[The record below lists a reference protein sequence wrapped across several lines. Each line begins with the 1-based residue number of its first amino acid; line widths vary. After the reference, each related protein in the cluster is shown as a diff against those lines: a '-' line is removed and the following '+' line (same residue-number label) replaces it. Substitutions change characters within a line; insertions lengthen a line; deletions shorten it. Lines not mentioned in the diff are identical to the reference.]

1 MFDYS
6 LTITA
11 MKQPKT
17 HADWKHLISDDGP
30 LAKAISGFQVREQ
43 QQDMLC
49 AVGDAINSNSAA
61 VIEAGTGV
69 GKTFAYLVPAIASG
83 GRVIVSTG
91 TKTLQD
97 QLFNK
102 DLPLVKKALKTDTS
116 IALLKG
122 RANYLCTH
130 RLGLARSDGRFDD
143 RRSLSYLQRITD
155 WEPMTYAGDVSELSS
170 VPRDAEIWQQVT
182 STADNCLGTD
192 CPDYDTCFVVKAR
205 REAQE
210 ADVVVVNHHLFFAD
224 LALKDEGF
232 GELLPSANAVI
243 LDEAHQL
250 PEIASTFFSETL
262 SSRQLLEFARDTLA
276 ESLSNASDMGQLRDE
291 LNKLEKCVMDL
302 RLAMDKPGL
311 REPWYKIKDK
321 PAIQQEM
328 QNLDVILSDL
338 VPMLKIAAERS
349 KGLESCFE
357 RVQIQKQRL
366 DNLNNPKAGTVQ
378 WYETYTRSF
387 SLVSTPLDI
396 SETFKKH
403 LESWT
408 CAWIL
413 TSATLA
419 VGKKFDHFTRR
430 IGMES
435 PSELL
440 LDSPFDYWHNA
451 LLYAPPDMPEPQ
463 NVDFVPAL
471 VEASIPVINAA
482 EGRTFMLF
490 TSYRALNE
498 AAVLL
503 KDEIDYPILVQG
515 ESSQADMIKK
525 FRKLGN
531 AVLLGTSSFWE
542 GVDVRGDTLSCVII
556 DKLPFAS
563 PGDPVLEARIKSI
576 RESGGNP
583 FGEYQLPQ
591 AVIALKQ
598 GVGRLIRD
606 DNDKGVLMI
615 CDPRLRTKSYGS
627 TFLESLPRVP
637 RTSKQE
643 VVERFFDIIK
653 KEKNEVAD
661 NAENVSKKSGGKSTN
676 KTVKKASKKV

>member
-1 MFDYS
+1 MDNNDVKE
-6 LTITA
+6 L
-11 MKQPKT
+11 
-17 HADWKHLISDDGP
+17 LRDDGP
-30 LAKAISGFQVREQ
+30 LASAISGFQVREQ
-43 QQDMLC
+43 QQQMLE
-49 AVGDAINSNSAA
+49 AVSDAITNHSTA

-97 QLFNK
+97 QLFSK
-102 DLPLVKKALKTDTS
+102 DLPLVKNALKTDTK

-122 RANYLCTH
+122 RANYLCTYRLH
-130 RLGLARSDGRFDD
+130 RAQSEGRFDD
-143 RRSLSYLQRITD
+143 RRSLSYLQRIAD
-155 WEPMTYAGDVSELSS
+155 WEVITFFGDISELNS
-170 VPRDAEIWQQVT
+170 VPRDAEIWQHVT
-182 STADNCLGTD
+182 STADNCVGSD
-192 CPDYDTCFVVKAR
+192 CEDYETCFVVKAR

-250 PEIASTFFSETL
+250 PEIASTFFSEVL
-262 SSRQLLEFARDTLA
+262 SSRQLLELSRDTLSEA
-276 ESLSNASDMGQLRDE
+276 LSSASDMPELRDRLGE
-291 LNKLEKCVMDL
+291 LDKCVMDL

-311 REPWYKIKDK
+311 REPWYKISAK
-321 PAIQQEM
+321 PGVVVEINRLGE
-328 QNLDVILSDL
+328 LLETL
-338 VPMLKIAAERS
+338 VQLLIIAADRS
-349 KGLESCFE
+349 KGLESCLE
-357 RVQIQKQRL
+357 RMQIQQLRL
-366 DNLNNPKAGTVQ
+366 ANLNDPKAGTVQ

-387 SLVSTPLDI
+387 SLISTPLDI
-396 SETFKKH
+396 ADTFKKH
-403 LESWT
+403 LESWK

-419 VGKKFDHFTRR
+419 VGKSFDHFTHR

-435 PSELL
+435 PHELL

-451 LLYAPPDMPEPQ
+451 LLYAPPNIPEPQ
-463 NVDFVPAL
+463 NVDFVSSVVDA
-471 VEASIPVINAA
+471 AIPVIEAC

-498 AAVLL
+498 AAERL
-503 KDEIDYPILVQG
+503 KEEIDYPILVQG
-515 ESSQADMIKK
+515 ESSQGDMIKK

-531 AVLLGTSSFWE
+531 AVLMGTSSFWE
-542 GVDVRGDTLSCVII
+542 GVDVRGEALSCVII

-606 DNDKGVLMI
+606 DNDKGVLVI
-615 CDPRLRTKSYGS
+615 CDPRIRTKSYGI
-627 TFLESLPRVP
+627 TFLDSLPRVP
-637 RTSKQE
+637 RTSKLE
-643 VVERFFDIIK
+643 VVQRFFKIIK
-653 KEKNEVAD
+653 TKLAEESGETKND
-661 NAENVSKKSGGKSTN
+661 
-676 KTVKKASKKV
+676 

>member
-1 MFDYS
+1 MASIDQE
-6 LTITA
+6 T
-11 MKQPKT
+11 
-17 HADWKHLISDDGP
+17 DWDTLLGDDGP
-30 LAKAISGFQVREQ
+30 LASVIPGFQVREQ
-43 QQDMLC
+43 QQQMVH
-49 AVGDAINSNSAA
+49 AVGDAIKNHSAV

-97 QLFNK
+97 QLFRK
-102 DLPLVKKALKTDTS
+102 DLPLVKNALKTDTK

-122 RANYLCTH
+122 RANYLCSY
-130 RLGLARSDGRFDD
+130 RLRRAQSEGIFDD
-143 RRSLSYLQRITD
+143 RRSLSYLQRIAD
-155 WEPMTYAGDVSELSS
+155 WQIITFSGDISELSS
-170 VPRDAEIWQQVT
+170 VPSDAEIWQHAT
-182 STADNCLGTD
+182 STADNCLGSD
-192 CPDYDTCFVVKAR
+192 CEDYDTCFVVKAR

-224 LALKDEGF
+224 LALKEEGF

-243 LDEAHQL
+243 LDEAHQI
-250 PEIASTFFSETL
+250 PEIASTFFSDVL
-262 SSRQLLEFARDTLA
+262 SSRQLLELGRDTLGEA
-276 ESLSNASDMGQLRDE
+276 LSGAADMKELRE
-291 LNKLEKCVMDL
+291 LLGALEKCVLDL

-311 REPWYKIKDK
+311 REPFYKIQEK
-321 PAIQQEM
+321 PAIKKEISHLETI
-328 QNLDVILSDL
+328 LDDL
-338 VPMLKIAAERS
+338 QIQLKIAAERS
-349 KGLESCFE
+349 KGLESCYE
-357 RVQIQKQRL
+357 RMQQQGLKL
-366 DNLNNPKAGTVQ
+366 YNLNHPKAGSVQ

-387 SLVSTPLDI
+387 SLISTPLDI
-396 SETFKKH
+396 AETFKRH
-403 LESWT
+403 LESWP
-408 CAWIL
+408 CAWVL

-419 VGKKFDHFTRR
+419 VGQSFDHFTKR

-435 PSELL
+435 PKELL

-463 NVDFVPAL
+463 DVDYVSAL
-471 VEASIPVINAA
+471 VDASVPVIEAS

-498 AAVLL
+498 AAELL
-503 KDEIDYPILVQG
+503 ADEIEYPILVQG

-531 AVLLGTSSFWE
+531 AVLMGTSSFWE
-542 GVDVRGDTLSCVII
+542 GVDVRGEALSCVII

-591 AVIALKQ
+591 AVISLKQ

-606 DNDKGVLMI
+606 SMDKGVLMI
-615 CDPRLRTKSYGS
+615 CDPRLRTKSYGI
-627 TFLESLPRVP
+627 TFLNSLPRVP
-637 RTSKQE
+637 RTSKQD

-653 KEKNEVAD
+653 
-661 NAENVSKKSGGKSTN
+661 NAKSKKEQIPPKKSKSTTP
-676 KTVKKASKKV
+676 KG

>member
-1 MFDYS
+1 
-6 LTITA
+6 
-11 MKQPKT
+11 MKSGQS
-17 HADWKHLISDDGP
+17 WKELLGKEGA
-30 LAKAISGFQVREQ
+30 LAKAIPDFKVREQ
-43 QQDMLC
+43 QQKMLQ
-49 AVGDAINSNSAA
+49 AVGEALDNNSVA

-69 GKTFAYLVPAIASG
+69 GKTFAYLVPAIVSG

-97 QLFNK
+97 QLYFK
-102 DLPLVKKALKTDTS
+102 DLPIVIDALKIGAKT
-116 IALLKG
+116 ALLKG
-122 RANYLCTH
+122 RANYLCTY
-130 RLGLARSDGRFDD
+130 RLRRSQSEGQFDD
-143 RRSLSYLQRITD
+143 RRSLSYLKRISD
-155 WEPMTYAGDVSELSS
+155 WQVLTYAGDISELKN
-170 VPRDAEIWQQVT
+170 VPGDSEIWQHVT
-182 STADNCLGTD
+182 STADNCLGSD
-192 CPDYDTCFVVKAR
+192 CEDYETCFVVKAR

-224 LALKDEGF
+224 LALKEEGF

-262 SSRQLLEFARDTLA
+262 SSRQLLELSRDTLA
-276 ESLSNASDMGQLRDE
+276 EALLHASDMPELRDKLRE
-291 LNKLEKCVMDL
+291 LDKCVMDL
-302 RLAMDKPGL
+302 RLAMDRPGL
-311 REPWYKIKDK
+311 REPWYKIKSK
-321 PAIQQEM
+321 PGIEKEIEHLEM
-328 QNLDVILSDL
+328 IFHDL
-338 VPMLKIAAERS
+338 LALLEIAAERS
-349 KGLESCFE
+349 KGLESCYE
-357 RVQIQKQRL
+357 RLQQQNQRL
-366 DNLNNPKAGTVQ
+366 TNLNNPKQGTVQ

-396 SETFKKH
+396 SESFKKH
-403 LESWT
+403 IESWP

-419 VGKKFDHFTRR
+419 VGQTFDHFTQR
-430 IGMES
+430 IGVDS

-451 LLYAPPDMPEPQ
+451 LLYAPPDIPEPQ
-463 NVDFVPAL
+463 QADFVSA
-471 VEASIPVINAA
+471 VIDAAVPVIEAC

-498 AAVLL
+498 AAELL
-503 KDEIDYPILVQG
+503 KDRIDYPILVQG
-515 ESSQADMIKK
+515 DSSQAEMIKN
-525 FRKLGN
+525 FRELGN

-542 GVDVRGDTLSCVII
+542 GVDVRGEALSCVII

-576 RESGGNP
+576 RDGGGNP
-583 FGEYQLPQ
+583 FFEYQLPQ

-606 DNDKGVLMI
+606 DNDKGLLVI
-615 CDPRLRTKSYGS
+615 CDPRLRSKSYGI

-637 RTSKQE
+637 RTSKLD
-643 VVERFFDIIK
+643 VVQRFFKILKTEK
-653 KEKNEVAD
+653 KNRQ
-661 NAENVSKKSGGKSTN
+661 NG
-676 KTVKKASKKV
+676 

>member
-1 MFDYS
+1 MDD
-6 LTITA
+6 IDV
-11 MKQPKT
+11 KQ
-17 HADWKHLISDDGP
+17 LLSDEGP
-30 LAKAISGFQVREQ
+30 LAAAIKGFQVREPQ
-43 QQDMLC
+43 QQMLE
-49 AVGDAINSNSAA
+49 AVADALKNYSTA

-97 QLFNK
+97 QLYTK
-102 DLPLVKKALKTDTS
+102 DLPLVKQALKTDTK

-122 RANYLCTH
+122 RANYLCTYRLH
-130 RLGLARSDGRFDD
+130 RAQTEGQFDD
-143 RRSLSYLQRITD
+143 RRSLSYLQRIAD
-155 WEPMTYAGDVSELSS
+155 WEVMTFSGDIAELSS
-170 VPRDAEIWQQVT
+170 VPRDSEIWQHVT
-182 STADNCLGTD
+182 STADNCVGSD
-192 CPDYDTCFVVKAR
+192 CVDYETCFVVKAR

-250 PEIASTFFSETL
+250 PEIASTFFSEVL
-262 SSRQLLEFARDTLA
+262 SSRQLLELSRDTLSEA
-276 ESLSNASDMGQLRDE
+276 LSSASDMPELRD
-291 LNKLEKCVMDL
+291 KLGEFDKCVMDL

-311 REPWYKIKDK
+311 REPWYKIKSK
-321 PAIQQEM
+321 PGIEKEI
-328 QNLDVILSDL
+328 NHLEELFESL
-338 VPMLKIAAERS
+338 VQLLIIAADRS
-349 KGLESCFE
+349 KGLESCLE
-357 RVQIQKQRL
+357 RMQLQQYRL
-366 DNLNNPKAGTVQ
+366 QNLNNPKAGTVQ

-387 SLVSTPLDI
+387 QLISTPLDI
-396 SETFKKH
+396 ADTFKKH
-403 LESWT
+403 LESWK
-408 CAWIL
+408 CAWVL

-419 VGKKFDHFTRR
+419 VGQSFDHFTQR

-435 PSELL
+435 PQELL

-451 LLYAPPDMPEPQ
+451 LLYAPPNIPEPQ
-463 NVDFVPAL
+463 NVDFVPAV
-471 VEASIPVINAA
+471 VEAAVPIIEAC

-498 AAVLL
+498 AAELL
-503 KDEIDYPILVQG
+503 RDEIDYPILVQG
-515 ESSQADMIKK
+515 ESSQGEMIKK

-531 AVLLGTSSFWE
+531 AVLMGTSSFWE
-542 GVDVRGDTLSCVII
+542 GVDVRGEALSCVII
-556 DKLPFAS
+556 DKLPFSS

-606 DNDKGVLMI
+606 DNDKGVLVI
-615 CDPRLRTKSYGS
+615 CDPRIRTKSYGI
-627 TFLESLPRVP
+627 TFLNSLPRVP
-637 RTSKQE
+637 RTSKLE
-643 VVERFFDIIK
+643 VVQRFFEIVK
-653 KEKNEVAD
+653 A
-661 NAENVSKKSGGKSTN
+661 
-676 KTVKKASKKV
+676 KKADENTE

>member
-1 MFDYS
+1 VDS
-6 LTITA
+6 
-11 MKQPKT
+11 KQEW
-17 HADWKHLISDDGP
+17 DELLGENGP

-43 QQDMLC
+43 QQEMLY
-49 AVGDAINSNSAA
+49 AVGEALKNQSAA

-83 GRVIVSTG
+83 GRVIISTG

-97 QLFNK
+97 QLFSK
-102 DLPLVKKALKTDTS
+102 DLPLVKNALKTDTK

-122 RANYLCTH
+122 RANYLCTY
-130 RLGLARSDGRFDD
+130 RLSRAQSDGQFDD
-143 RRSLSYLQRITD
+143 RRSLSYLQRIAD
-155 WEPMTYAGDVSELSS
+155 WQVMTIAGDIAELNI
-170 VPRDAEIWQQVT
+170 VPRDSEIWQHVT
-182 STADNCLGTD
+182 STADNCLGSD
-192 CPDYDTCFVVKAR
+192 CEDYETCFVVKAR

-224 LALKDEGF
+224 LALKEEGF

-262 SSRQLLEFARDTLA
+262 SSRQLLELSRDTLA
-276 ESLSNASDMGQLRDE
+276 EALTNASDMPDLRDKLRE
-291 LNKLEKCVMDL
+291 LDKCVMDL

-311 REPWYKIKDK
+311 REPWYKIKSK
-321 PAIQQEM
+321 PGVEKEIDHLET
-328 QNLDVILSDL
+328 IFTDL
-338 VPMLKIAAERS
+338 LALLKIAADRS
-349 KGLESCFE
+349 KGLESCYE
-357 RVQIQKQRL
+357 RLQMQNQRL
-366 DNLNNPKAGTVQ
+366 NNLQSPKAGTVQ

-387 SLVSTPLDI
+387 SLISTPLDI
-396 SETFKKH
+396 ADTFKKH
-403 LESWT
+403 LESWP
-408 CAWIL
+408 CAWVL

-419 VGKKFDHFTRR
+419 VKNSFDHFTHR

-435 PSELL
+435 PKELL

-451 LLYAPPDMPEPQ
+451 LLYAPPDIPEPQ
-463 NVDFVPAL
+463 MEDFVPA
-471 VEASIPVINAA
+471 VVRAAVPIIEAC

-490 TSYRALNE
+490 TSYRALNQ
-498 AAVLL
+498 AAELL

-515 ESSQADMIKK
+515 ESSQAEMIKK
-525 FRKLGN
+525 FRQMGN
-531 AVLLGTSSFWE
+531 AVLMGTSSFWE
-542 GVDVRGDTLSCVII
+542 GVDVRGEALSCVII

-576 RESGGNP
+576 RENGGNP

-591 AVIALKQ
+591 AVITLKQ

-606 DNDKGVLMI
+606 DNDKGLLVI

-637 RTSKQE
+637 RTSKLE
-643 VVERFFDIIK
+643 VVQRFFKILKD
-653 KEKNEVAD
+653 EKLSQLE
-661 NAENVSKKSGGKSTN
+661 ETSETK
-676 KTVKKASKKV
+676 

>member
-1 MFDYS
+1 MDDVNVKDLLS
-6 LTITA
+6 N
-11 MKQPKT
+11 
-17 HADWKHLISDDGP
+17 DGP
-30 LAKAISGFQVREQ
+30 LATIIPGFQERAQ
-43 QQDMLC
+43 QQEML
-49 AVGDAINSNSAA
+49 AVVSDAIKNHSAA

-69 GKTFAYLVPAIASG
+69 GKTFAYLVPALASG
-83 GRVIVSTG
+83 GRVIISTG

-97 QLFNK
+97 QLFAK
-102 DLPLVKKALKTDTS
+102 DLPIVKKALKTDTKT
-116 IALLKG
+116 ALLKG
-122 RANYLCTH
+122 RANYLCTYRLH
-130 RLGLARSDGRFDD
+130 RAQTEGRFDD
-143 RRSLSYLQRITD
+143 RRSLSYLQRIAD
-155 WEPMTYAGDVSELSS
+155 WEVMTVAGDIAELNS
-170 VPRDAEIWQQVT
+170 VPRDSEIWQHVT
-182 STADNCLGTD
+182 STADNCLGSD
-192 CPDYDTCFVVKAR
+192 CEDYETCFVVKAR

-224 LALKDEGF
+224 LALKEEGF

-262 SSRQLLEFARDTLA
+262 SSRQLLELSRDTLVEA
-276 ESLSNASDMGQLRDE
+276 LSSASDMPDLRDSLRE
-291 LNKLEKCVMDL
+291 FEKCVMDL

-311 REPWYKIKDK
+311 REPWYKIKSK
-321 PAIQQEM
+321 PAIENEIE
-328 QNLDVILSDL
+328 NLGRIMGELEDL
-338 VPMLKIAAERS
+338 LGIAAERS
-349 KGLESCFE
+349 KGLESCYE
-357 RVQIQKQRL
+357 RMQLQKQRL
-366 DNLNNPKAGTVQ
+366 DNLNDPKAGTVQ
-378 WYETYTRSF
+378 WYETYTHSF

-396 SETFKKH
+396 ADTFKKH
-403 LESWT
+403 LESWP

-419 VGKKFDHFTRR
+419 VGQKFDHFTQR

-435 PSELL
+435 PQELL
-440 LDSPFDYWHNA
+440 LDSPFDYWHNS
-451 LLYAPPDMPEPQ
+451 LLYAPPNIPEPQ
-463 NVDFVPAL
+463 NVEFVPSV
-471 VEASIPVINAA
+471 VEASIPIINAC

-498 AAVLL
+498 AAALL

-515 ESSQADMIKK
+515 DSSQADMIKQ

-542 GVDVRGDTLSCVII
+542 GVDVRGEALSCVII

-576 RESGGNP
+576 RENGGNP

-606 DNDKGVLMI
+606 DNDKGVLVI
-615 CDPRLRTKSYGS
+615 CDPRLRTKSYGI

-637 RTSKQE
+637 RTSKLE
-643 VVERFFDIIK
+643 VVQRFFEILKTKK
-653 KEKNEVAD
+653 KETNE
-661 NAENVSKKSGGKSTN
+661 
-676 KTVKKASKKV
+676 

>member
-1 MFDYS
+1 MD
-6 LTITA
+6 LE
-11 MKQPKT
+11 Q
-17 HADWKHLISDDGP
+17 DWDNLLSEEGP
-30 LAKAISGFQVREQ
+30 LAKAIPGFQAREQ
-43 QQDMLC
+43 QQEMLR
-49 AVGDAINSNSAA
+49 AVGYALQNHSATI
-61 VIEAGTGV
+61 IEAGTGV

-83 GRVIVSTG
+83 GRVIISTG

-97 QLFNK
+97 QLYKK
-102 DLPLVKKALKTDTS
+102 DLPIVINALKVGS
-116 IALLKG
+116 KIALLKG
-122 RANYLCTH
+122 RANYLCTY
-130 RLGLARSDGRFDD
+130 RLRRAQSDGQFDD
-143 RRSLSYLQRITD
+143 RRSLSYLQRISD
-155 WEPMTYAGDVSELSS
+155 WQVMTFAGDISELNS
-170 VPRDAEIWQQVT
+170 VPKDSEIWSHVT
-182 STADNCLGTD
+182 STADNCLGSD
-192 CPDYDTCFVVKAR
+192 CEDYETCFVVKAR

-224 LALKDEGF
+224 LALKEEGF

-262 SSRQLLEFARDTLA
+262 SSRQLLELSRDTLA
-276 ESLSNASDMGQLRDE
+276 EALVDASDMPDLRDKLRE
-291 LNKLEKCVMDL
+291 LDKCVLDL

-311 REPWYKIKDK
+311 REPWYKIKSK
-321 PAIQQEM
+321 PGVEKEIN
-328 QNLDVILSDL
+328 NLENIFNDL
-338 VPMLKIAAERS
+338 LDLLKIAAERG
-349 KGLESCFE
+349 KGLESCYE
-357 RVQIQKQRL
+357 RLQLQKHRL

-387 SLVSTPLDI
+387 SLISTPLDI
-396 SETFKKH
+396 ADTFKKH
-403 LESWT
+403 LESWP

-419 VGKKFDHFTRR
+419 VGKSFDHFTQR

-451 LLYAPPDMPEPQ
+451 LLYAPPNMPEPQ
-463 NVDFVPAL
+463 HADFIPSV
-471 VEASIPVINAA
+471 VEASLPIIEAC

-498 AAVLL
+498 AAELL

-515 ESSQADMIKK
+515 DSSQGEMIKE
-525 FRKLGN
+525 FRQMGN

-542 GVDVRGDTLSCVII
+542 GVDVRGEALSCVII

-576 RESGGNP
+576 REHGGNP
-583 FGEYQLPQ
+583 FFEYQLPQ

-606 DNDKGVLMI
+606 GNDKGVLVI
-615 CDPRLRTKSYGS
+615 CDPRLRSKSYGI

-637 RTSKQE
+637 RTSKLD
-643 VVERFFDIIK
+643 VVQRFFDILKKIKSDGLVK
-653 KEKNEVAD
+653 KEDLPE
-661 NAENVSKKSGGKSTN
+661 
-676 KTVKKASKKV
+676 

>member
-1 MFDYS
+1 MDD
-6 LTITA
+6 IDV
-11 MKQPKT
+11 KQ
-17 HADWKHLISDDGP
+17 LLSDEGP
-30 LAKAISGFQVREQ
+30 LAAAIKGFQVREPQ
-43 QQDMLC
+43 QQMLE
-49 AVGDAINSNSAA
+49 AVADALKNYSTA

-97 QLFNK
+97 QLYTK
-102 DLPLVKKALKTDTS
+102 DLPLVKQALKTDTK

-122 RANYLCTH
+122 RANYLCTYRLH
-130 RLGLARSDGRFDD
+130 RAQTEGQFDD
-143 RRSLSYLQRITD
+143 RRSLSYLQRIAD
-155 WEPMTYAGDVSELSS
+155 WEVMTFSGDIAELSS
-170 VPRDAEIWQQVT
+170 VPRDSEIWQHVT
-182 STADNCLGTD
+182 STADNCVGSD
-192 CPDYDTCFVVKAR
+192 CVDYETCFVVKAR

-250 PEIASTFFSETL
+250 PEIASTFFSEVL
-262 SSRQLLEFARDTLA
+262 SSRQLLELSRDTLSEA
-276 ESLSNASDMGQLRDE
+276 LSSASDMPELRDKLGE
-291 LNKLEKCVMDL
+291 LDKCVMDL

-311 REPWYKIKDK
+311 REPWYKIKSK
-321 PAIQQEM
+321 PGIEKEI
-328 QNLDVILSDL
+328 NHLEELFESL
-338 VPMLKIAAERS
+338 VQLLIIAADRS
-349 KGLESCFE
+349 KGLESCLE
-357 RVQIQKQRL
+357 RMQLQQYRL
-366 DNLNNPKAGTVQ
+366 QNLNNPKAGTVQ

-387 SLVSTPLDI
+387 QLISTPLDI
-396 SETFKKH
+396 ADTFKKH
-403 LESWT
+403 LESWK
-408 CAWIL
+408 CAWVL

-419 VGKKFDHFTRR
+419 VGQSFDHFTQR

-435 PSELL
+435 PQELL

-451 LLYAPPDMPEPQ
+451 LLYAPPNIPEPQ
-463 NVDFVPAL
+463 NVDFVPAV
-471 VEASIPVINAA
+471 VEAAVPIIEAC

-498 AAVLL
+498 AAELL
-503 KDEIDYPILVQG
+503 RDEIDYPILVQG
-515 ESSQADMIKK
+515 ESSQGEMIKK

-531 AVLLGTSSFWE
+531 AVLMGTSSFWE
-542 GVDVRGDTLSCVII
+542 GVDVRGEALSCVII
-556 DKLPFAS
+556 DKLPFSS

-606 DNDKGVLMI
+606 DNDKGVLVI
-615 CDPRLRTKSYGS
+615 CDPRIRTKSYGI
-627 TFLESLPRVP
+627 TFLNSLPRVP
-637 RTSKQE
+637 RTSKLE
-643 VVERFFDIIK
+643 VVQRFFEIVK
-653 KEKNEVAD
+653 A
-661 NAENVSKKSGGKSTN
+661 
-676 KTVKKASKKV
+676 KKADESTE

>member
-1 MFDYS
+1 MAEND
-6 LTITA
+6 T
-11 MKQPKT
+11 
-17 HADWKHLISDDGP
+17 DWKALLGDKGP
-30 LAKAISGFQVREQ
+30 LAAAISGFQVREQ
-43 QQDMLC
+43 QLEMVE
-49 AVGDAINSNSAA
+49 AVGNAIKNHTSA

-69 GKTFAYLVPAIASG
+69 GKTFAYLVPALASG

-97 QLFNK
+97 QLFAK
-102 DLPLVKKALKTDTS
+102 DLPVVKESLKTDS
-116 IALLKG
+116 KIALLKG
-122 RANYLCTH
+122 RANYLCTYRLH
-130 RLGLARSDGRFDD
+130 RAQSEGRFDD
-143 RRSLSYLQRITD
+143 RRTLSHLQRIAD
-155 WEPMTYAGDVSELSS
+155 WEPMTFRGDIAELNS
-170 VPRDAEIWQQVT
+170 VPKDAEVWQHVT
-182 STADNCLGTD
+182 STADNCLGSDCTD
-192 CPDYDTCFVVKAR
+192 YETCFVVKAR

-210 ADVVVVNHHLFFAD
+210 ADIVVVNHHLFFAD
-224 LALKDEGF
+224 LALKEEGF

-262 SSRQLLEFARDTLA
+262 SSRQLLELAKDTLA
-276 ESLSNASDMGQLRDE
+276 EVLSGASDMGEIKDRLRD
-291 LNKLEKCVMDL
+291 LDKCVMDL

-311 REPWYKIKDK
+311 REPWYKIKTK
-321 PAIQQEM
+321 PAIEAGIADLE
-328 QNLDVILSDL
+328 NILNDL
-338 VPMLKIAAERS
+338 GAQLKIAAERS

-357 RVQIQKQRL
+357 RILVQIERL
-366 DNLNNPKAGTVQ
+366 NNLNNPKAETVQ

-396 SETFKKH
+396 SATFKKH
-403 LESWT
+403 LEGWP

-419 VGKKFDHFTRR
+419 VGKSFDHFTHR
-430 IGMES
+430 IGMDS
-435 PSELL
+435 PKELL

-451 LLYAPPDMPEPQ
+451 LLYAPPEMPEPQ
-463 NVDFVPAL
+463 NVDFIPAL
-471 VEASIPVINAA
+471 VKAAIPVIKAS

-498 AAVLL
+498 AAELL
-503 KDEIDYPILVQG
+503 KGEIEYPILVQG
-515 ESSQADMIKK
+515 DSSQADMIEN

-531 AVLLGTSSFWE
+531 AVLLGTNSFWE
-542 GVDVRGDTLSCVII
+542 GVDVRGEALSCVII

-576 RESGGNP
+576 REHGGNP
-583 FGEYQLPQ
+583 FFEYQLPQ

-606 DNDKGVLMI
+606 DKDTGVLMI
-615 CDPRLRTKSYGS
+615 CDPRLRTKSYGN

-637 RTSKQE
+637 KTSKIE
-643 VVERFFDIIK
+643 VVERFFQYIK
-653 KEKNEVAD
+653 RKNINTVEVEKV
-661 NAENVSKKSGGKSTN
+661 
-676 KTVKKASKKV
+676 

>member
-1 MFDYS
+1 MSMDD
-6 LTITA
+6 
-11 MKQPKT
+11 
-17 HADWKHLISDDGP
+17 DWKKLLSDDGP
-30 LAKAISGFQVREQ
+30 LAAAIPGFQVRDQ
-43 QQDMLC
+43 QQQMME
-49 AVGDAINSNSAA
+49 AVGEAIQNHSAA

-69 GKTFAYLVPAIASG
+69 GKTFAYLVPALASG

-97 QLFNK
+97 QLFAK
-102 DLPLVKKALKTDTS
+102 DLPVVKNSLKTNTKT
-116 IALLKG
+116 ALLKG
-122 RANYLCTH
+122 RANYLC
-130 RLGLARSDGRFDD
+130 RYRLARAQSEGQFDD
-143 RRSLSYLQRITD
+143 RRTISYLQRIAD
-155 WEPMTYAGDVSELSS
+155 WEVMTFAGDIGELNS
-170 VPRDAEIWQQVT
+170 VPRDAEVWQQVT
-182 STADNCLGTD
+182 STADNCLGAD
-192 CPDYDTCFVVKAR
+192 CEDYESCFVVKAR

-224 LALKDEGF
+224 LALKEEGF

-262 SSRQLLEFARDTLA
+262 SSRQLLELGRDTLA
-276 ESLSNASDMGQLRDE
+276 EVLSGAADMTDLRDSLRE
-291 LNKLEKCVMDL
+291 LEKCVLDL

-311 REPWYKIKDK
+311 REPWYKIKSK
-321 PAIQQEM
+321 PAIEKGITHLGEI
-328 QNLDVILSDL
+328 LDSLYNH
-338 VPMLKIAAERS
+338 LKVAAERS

-357 RVQIQKQRL
+357 RIETQVERL
-366 DNLNNPKAGTVQ
+366 HNLNDPKANTVQ

-396 SETFKKH
+396 ADTFKKH
-403 LESWT
+403 LESWP

-419 VGKKFDHFTRR
+419 VGNSFDHFTQR

-435 PSELL
+435 PKELL
-440 LDSPFDYWHNA
+440 LDSPFDYWHNS
-451 LLYAPPDMPEPQ
+451 LLYAPPNIPEPQ
-463 NVDFVPAL
+463 NVEFVPAL
-471 VEASIPVINAA
+471 VEASIPVINACG
-482 EGRTFMLF
+482 GRTFMLF

-498 AAVLL
+498 AAELL
-503 KDEIDYPILVQG
+503 KGEIDYPILVQG
-515 ESSQADMIKK
+515 DSSQGDMIDK

-542 GVDVRGDTLSCVII
+542 GVDVRGEALSCVII

-576 RESGGNP
+576 REAGGNP
-583 FGEYQLPQ
+583 FFEYQLPQ

-606 DNDKGVLMI
+606 DNDTGLLMI
-615 CDPRLRTKSYGS
+615 CDPRLRTKSYGN
-627 TFLESLPRVP
+627 TFLESMPRVP
-637 RTSKQE
+637 RTSKLE
-643 VVERFFDIIK
+643 VVERFFEHLK
-653 KEKNEVAD
+653 TKALK
-661 NAENVSKKSGGKSTN
+661 SKGKT
-676 KTVKKASKKV
+676 TDA